1 MDKKILF
8 IEDEKSL
15 QEVLGEALKQNDFEV
30 KEALNGQVGL
40 ELAQTFNPDLILL
53 DLILPRV
60 NGFEV
65 LEKLKSSEKTK
76 NIPVIILTNL
86 ENNEDIQHVLE
97 LGAFDYLVKSNYSLN
112 EIINKVKEALNSQKI
127 WLKQ

>member
-15 QEVLGEALKQNDFEV
+15 QEILGQALKQNGFEV
-30 KEALNGQVGL
+30 KEALNGQDGL
-40 ELAQTFNPDLILL
+40 DLVEKFGPDLILL
-53 DLILPRV
+53 DLILPKI

-65 LEKLKSSEKTK
+65 LEKIKSSEKTK

-86 ENNEDIQHVLE
+86 ENSADIQRALE

-112 EIINKVKEALNSQKI
+112 KIINKVKGVLSK
-127 WLKQ
+127 

>member
-15 QEVLGEALKQNDFEV
+15 QEILGQALKQNGFEV
-30 KEALNGQVGL
+30 KEALNGQDGL
-40 ELAQTFNPDLILL
+40 DLVEKFGPDLILL
-53 DLILPRV
+53 DLILPKI

-65 LEKLKSSEKTK
+65 LEKIKSSEKTK

-86 ENNEDIQHVLE
+86 ENSADIQRVLE

-112 EIINKVKEALNSQKI
+112 KIINKVKGVLSK
-127 WLKQ
+127 

>member
-8 IEDEKSL
+8 IEDERSL
-15 QEVLGEALKQNDFEV
+15 QEILGQALKQNGFEV
-30 KEALNGQVGL
+30 KEALNGQDGL
-40 ELAQTFNPDLILL
+40 DLVEKFGPDLILL
-53 DLILPRV
+53 DLILPKI

-65 LEKLKSSEKTK
+65 LEKIKKNEATK

-86 ENNEDIQHVLE
+86 ENSEDIQRVLE

-112 EIINKVKEALNSQKI
+112 EIINKVKGALSK
-127 WLKQ
+127 

>member
-15 QEVLGEALKQNDFEV
+15 QEILGQALKQQGFEV
-30 KEALNGQVGL
+30 KEALNGQDGL
-40 ELAQTFNPDLILL
+40 DLVAKFDPDLILL
-53 DLILPRV
+53 DLILPKL

-65 LEKLKSSEKTK
+65 LEKIKGNEATK

-86 ENNEDIQHVLE
+86 ENSEDIQRVLE

-112 EIINKVKEALNSQKI
+112 EIINKVKGALIK
-127 WLKQ
+127 

>member
-15 QEVLGEALKQNDFEV
+15 QEILGQALKQNGFEV
-30 KEALNGQVGL
+30 KGALNGQDGL
-40 ELAQTFNPDLILL
+40 DLVEKFGPDLILL
-53 DLILPRV
+53 DLILPKI

-65 LEKLKSSEKTK
+65 LEKIKSSEKTK

-86 ENNEDIQHVLE
+86 ENSADIQRVLE

-112 EIINKVKEALNSQKI
+112 KIINKVKGVLSK
-127 WLKQ
+127 

>member
-8 IEDEKSL
+8 IEDEKSF
-15 QEVLGEALKQNDFEV
+15 QEILGQALKQQGFEV
-30 KEALNGQVGL
+30 KEALNGQDGL
-40 ELAQTFNPDLILL
+40 DLVAKFDPDLILL
-53 DLILPRV
+53 DLILPKL

-65 LEKLKSSEKTK
+65 LEKIKGNEATK

-86 ENNEDIQHVLE
+86 ENSEDIQRVLE

-112 EIINKVKEALNSQKI
+112 EIINKVKGALIK
-127 WLKQ
+127 